1 MDAINAAM
9 YFDPFAMSPG
19 MTDPTFAA
27 GFSPASLFSP
37 LSEDFNTDFTSE
49 SAGSPASPISPVLS
63 TGSFGISTAD
73 DFSSWDALD
82 HETEP
87 EVFKGSLFPA
97 IPDLGRSMTPAVNP
111 MDLTIQPAAT
121 GGYRS
126 AFQGLSKQAPVFP
139 SPQPA
144 AVALSPAQQP
154 KLALAIPDKAPAV
167 ATRDK
172 QPAKRTQT
180 NGIKRKSSSSSSE
193 EDERWPKR
201 TSPSPSPADAQPQK
215 KTAHNMIEKRY
226 RTNLN
231 DKIAQLREAVPSL
244 RSGASRF
251 GNGLEDGDEGFMD
264 EDFGGL
270 APVPK
275 LNKATILS
283 KATEYI
289 MQLEQRNRSLETEN
303 SAIRGRM
310 EGLEMLL
317 MSRGGASS
325 AAGWN

>member
-1 MDAINAAM
+1 
-9 YFDPFAMSPG
+9 
-19 MTDPTFAA
+19 
-27 GFSPASLFSP
+27 LFSP

-49 SAGSPASPISPVLS
+49 SVGSPVSPISPVLS
-63 TGSFGISTAD
+63 TGSFGVSTAD
-73 DFSSWDALD
+73 DFSSWDRLD
-82 HETEP
+82 HEVEP
-87 EVFKGSLFPA
+87 ELFKGPLFPSV
-97 IPDLGRSMTPAVNP
+97 PVLQRSMTPAVNP
-111 MDLTIQPAAT
+111 MDLTIQPDAT
-121 GGYRS
+121 GYPSG
-126 AFQGLSKQAPVFP
+126 FQGLSNRAPLFR

-144 AVALSPAQQP
+144 AAALSPAQQP
-154 KLALAIPDKAPAV
+154 KLALAIPSKAPV
-167 ATRDK
+167 AATQDK
-172 QPAKRTQT
+172 QPAKHAQT
-180 NGIKRKSSSSSSE
+180 NGVKRKSSASSSE
-193 EDERWPKR
+193 GERSSKR
-201 TSPSPSPADAQPQK
+201 SSPSLSPADRQPLK

-244 RSGASRF
+244 RSGAPRF
-251 GNGLEDGDEGFMD
+251 GHGLEDGEEGLMD

-289 MQLEQRNRSLETEN
+289 LQLEQRNRSLETEN

-317 MSRGGASS
+317 MTRGGGSS